1 MLGSPHVLAV
11 LRDPVRRAVSHWRFS
26 TEHGLE
32 DRPLEVALR
41 ESLHGPRVWDRAA
54 TSVSPF
60 AYLER
65 GRYAD
70 YLRPWLTTFPETT
83 HVVFM
88 EELVEDEAAVRA
100 LWGSLEVSPLVG
112 APRLE
117 VSVNGSGGPRP
128 SVSEDTLG
136 AIRGYYTSSDRELA
150 ALLGRSL
157 PW

>member
-1 MLGSPHVLAV
+1 MLGDVHVLAV
-11 LRDPVRRAVSHWRFS
+11 LRDPVQRAVSHWRFS

-41 ESLHGPRVWDRAA
+41 ENLDGPREWDRAT

-70 YLRPWLTTFPETT
+70 YLRPWLTTFPGTT

-88 EELVEDEAAVRA
+88 EELTEDEAAVHA
-100 LWGSLEVSPLVG
+100 LWRALEVSPLG
-112 APRLE
+112 DAPRLE
-117 VSVNGSGGPRP
+117 ASVNGSGGPRP
-128 SVSEDTLG
+128 SVTEGTLA

-150 ALLGRSL
+150 SLLGRSL